1 MSIDLSPSNF
11 IPMEYIQEFW
21 VMEHFLE
28 TLIDFKDDH
37 SFVPATLHS
46 LAVILITEIGD
57 KTFFIAAVLAM
68 RYGRLMVYSGAMGM

>member
-1 MSIDLSPSNF
+1 MAEDL
-11 IPMEYIQEFW
+11 IEK
-21 VMEHFLE
+21 
-28 TLIDFKDDH
+28 LIDFKDDS

-68 RYGRLMVYSGAMGM
+68 RYGRLVVYSGAMGKCL